1 MRPSTFICIC
11 LFSLTILGC
20 GGGDSSDVDRLD
32 TAPVKGTLKLDG
44 QPFGPATVELMGAD
58 TSAKTKIASG
68 QADDSGSFTLG
79 TYDKADGVVPGKY
92 KVLVTVDITSDKKLP
107 AYKEI
112 IVTIDSAG
120 NDALELN
127 LESTKGIADPLLNPN
142 L

>member
-1 MRPSTFICIC
+1 MKSTAFICLC
-11 LFSLTILGC
+11 FFSLIALGC
-20 GGGDSSDVDRLD
+20 GGSDSSDVDKLD
-32 TAPVKGTLKLDG
+32 TVPVKGTLKLDG
-44 QPFGPATVELMGAD
+44 QPFGPATVELMGTD
-58 TSAKTKIASG
+58 TSTKTKIASG

-92 KVLVTVDITSDKKLP
+92 KVLITVDITSDKKLP

-127 LESTKGIADPLLNPN
+127 LESTKGLSDPLLNPN